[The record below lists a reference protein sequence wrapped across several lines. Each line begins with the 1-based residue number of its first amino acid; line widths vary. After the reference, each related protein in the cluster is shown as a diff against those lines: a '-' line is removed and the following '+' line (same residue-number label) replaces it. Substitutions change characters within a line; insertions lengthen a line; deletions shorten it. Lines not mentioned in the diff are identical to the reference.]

1 MAINPNNKKSEFNW
15 RKLFWLGVLVAVL
28 AYGFGEPYLENWL
41 GIDLPSI
48 RDSGNQVAESKS
60 DSDVQIIENRS
71 SVDPAISSRQDSGG
85 GTATLEKPKSRP
97 SENKTSQS
105 NGRVSRESNP
115 DKPYLTPTGKKNRLR
130 SPAGLVYGES
140 KGEHRVDHVMRH
152 AVDDKNRPVHS
163 VFVGSKREILE
174 LIDEAY
180 DLVKSKSPRV
190 ITEEDDRLDF
200 RVEHK
205 IDMKRKIGYLG
216 GQRGRREN
224 YPPRSKLTLVL
235 DNGKFVV
242 TAYPDR

>member
-1 MAINPNNKKSEFNW
+1 NPKMTNQSQKPINGRKIFWAI
-15 RKLFWLGVLVAVL
+15 VLVAVL
-28 AYGFGEPYLENWL
+28 GYAYGEPYLENWL

-48 RDSGNQVAESKS
+48 REG
-60 DSDVQIIENRS
+60 
-71 SVDPAISSRQDSGG
+71 SRQSRVVENETYSESQLEDGEDSKWV
-85 GTATLEKPKSRP
+85 ASSNESQAEIAVKDPPK
-97 SENKTSQS
+97 NKTTS
-105 NGRVSRESNP
+105 ESTSS
-115 DKPYLTPTGKKNRLR
+115 KPYLTPTGKKNRLR

-152 AVDDKNRPVHS
+152 AEDDKNRPVHS
-163 VFVGSKREILE
+163 VFSGSKEEILK

-180 DLVKSKSPRV
+180 EQIKRKSNRV
-190 ITEEDDRLDF
+190 RTTEDPRLDF
-200 RVEHK
+200 RAEHTV
-205 IDMKRKIGYLG
+205 DMKRKIGYLG